1 MNNNLFR
8 FAGWS
13 AYLSAAAT
21 IIGAITLVIFFSVG
35 DPFGIMNDIS
45 SVIIG
50 LTGIVIL
57 FALYQLHRSAAP
69 VMSLVAFVIGSL
81 AMLTASILQTLLVA
95 IRMDFGEITTYA
107 FGVFGASLVVY
118 GYLVIANKTL
128 PRGLGWW
135 GIVAGLG
142 FVLVVTG
149 FIVSGPNHPLTY
161 IGGLVSVIAYPTW
174 AIWLGRVLLKS
185 TKEMQHE

>member
-1 MNNNLFR
+1 MDKSSLFR

-13 AYLSAAAT
+13 AFVSAAAT
-21 IIGAITLVIFFSVG
+21 VLGAVTLVIFFSVG
-35 DPFGIMNDIS
+35 GPFGIMNDIS

-50 LTGIVIL
+50 LTGIIIL
-57 FALYQLHRSAAP
+57 FALYQLHRSVAP
-69 VMSLVAFVIGSL
+69 VISLAAFIIGSL

-107 FGVFGASLVVY
+107 FGVFGASLMIY
-118 GYLVIANKTL
+118 GHLVLVNATL
-128 PRGLGWW
+128 PRALGWW

-142 FVLVVTG
+142 YVLVVTG
-149 FIVSGPNHPLTY
+149 FVVSGPNHPLNY
-161 IGGLVSVIAYPTW
+161 IGGLASVIAYPTW

-185 TKEMQHE
+185 S

>member
-13 AYLSAAAT
+13 AYLSAGAT
-21 IIGAITLVIFFSVG
+21 IFGAVTLVIFFSVG

-50 LTGIVIL
+50 LTGIIIL
-57 FALYQLHRSAAP
+57 FALYQLHRSVAP
-69 VMSLVAFVIGSL
+69 VMSLVALVIGAL

-95 IRMDFGEITTYA
+95 IRMGFGEITTYA

-118 GYLVIANKTL
+118 GYLVVANKTL

-142 FVLVVTG
+142 YVLVTTG
-149 FIVSGPNHPLTY
+149 FIVGGPNHPLTY
-161 IGGLVSVIAYPTW
+161 IGGLASVVAYPTW
-174 AIWLGRVLLKS
+174 AIWLGRILLKS
-185 TKEMQHE
+185 G

>member
-1 MNNNLFR
+1 LERLVGARRFEVNKGDGNMNEKSIFHL
-8 FAGWS
+8 AGWS

-21 IIGAITLVIFFSVG
+21 IIGAVTLVIFFSVG

-50 LTGIVIL
+50 LTGIIL
-57 FALYQLHRSAAP
+57 LFSMYHLHRSVAP
-69 VMSLVAFVIGSL
+69 VMSLVAFVIGAL
-81 AMLTASILQTLLVA
+81 AMLTAAVLQTLLVA

-135 GIVAGLG
+135 GIVAGTG
-142 FVLVVTG
+142 YILVTTG
-149 FIVSGPNHPLTY
+149 FILGGPNSILTY
-161 IGGLVSVIAYPTW
+161 LGG
-174 AIWLGRVLLKS
+174 
-185 TKEMQHE
+185 

>member
-1 MNNNLFR
+1 MDKSSLFR
-8 FAGWS
+8 LAGWS

-21 IIGAITLVIFFSVG
+21 IISAITLVIFFSVG

-50 LTGIVIL
+50 LTGIILL
-57 FALYQLHRSAAP
+57 FAMYQLHRSVAP
-69 VMSLVAFVIGSL
+69 VMSLVAFVFGAL
-81 AMLTASILQTLLVA
+81 AMLTAAVLQMLLVA

-118 GYLVIANKTL
+118 GYLVIVNKTL

-135 GIVAGLG
+135 GIVAGIG
-142 FVLVVTG
+142 YVLVIMG
-149 FIVSGPNHPLTY
+149 FILGGENHPLTY
-161 IGGLVSVIAYPTW
+161 IGGLASVIAYPTW

-185 TKEMQHE
+185 S

>member
-1 MNNNLFR
+1 MNKSFLFR
-8 FAGWS
+8 LAGWS

-21 IIGAITLVIFFSVG
+21 IIGAVTLVIFFSVG

-50 LTGIVIL
+50 LTGIIIL
-57 FALYQLHRSAAP
+57 FALYQLHRIVAP
-69 VMSLVAFVIGSL
+69 VMSLVAFVIGAL
-81 AMLTASILQTLLVA
+81 AMLTAAVLQTLLVA
-95 IRMDFGEITTYA
+95 IRMDFGVITTYM
-107 FGVFGASLVVY
+107 FGVFGASLMIY
-118 GYLVIANKTL
+118 GYLVLVNATL
-128 PRGLGWW
+128 PRALGWW

-142 FVLVVTG
+142 YVLVVTG

-161 IGGLVSVIAYPTW
+161 IGGLTSVIAYPTW

-185 TKEMQHE
+185 N